1 MDTSTQT
8 LSTCRRAPV
17 VAKHPHGCTKCCH
30 PACLQTDAMIWV
42 VDSADTQRLQD
53 CRQELH
59 GLLKEE
65 RLAGAS
71 LLIFANKQDIQGAR
85 TAEQIEQ
92 ALDLEAMGT
101 RHWRV
106 IACSAVSGAG
116 LLEGF
121 EWVTADVRS
130 RIFVL
135 D

>member
-1 MDTSTQT
+1 M
-8 LSTCRRAPV
+8 
-17 VAKHPHGCTKCCH
+17 VAKHPHSCNECCS

-42 VDSADTQRLQD
+42 VDSADIQRLQD

-71 LLIFANKQDIQGAR
+71 LLIFANKQDIQGAL

-116 LLEGF
+116 LLDGF